1 ERNDEQF
8 DQQVAIKLIHAG
20 MTNADM
26 LLRFKS
32 ERQIL
37 ASLSH
42 PNIAHLVD
50 GGNTS
55 QGVPYLVMEYVDGEP
70 FLDYC
75 NRRNLGV
82 DARLG
87 LFQKV
92 CDAVH
97 YAHRNLVVHRD
108 IKQSNILVAADGSP
122 RLLDFGI
129 AKLLGDSARHTVALT
144 RADMRLLTPAHASPE
159 QVQGAPIT
167 TSSDVYSL
175 GVLLY
180 NLLSGAPPYRIGN
193 AGPRRMEE
201 LICDTVPPT
210 PSESVAE
217 DVAATHGQSAE
228 RVRRKLVG
236 DLDTIVLMAM
246 RKEPDRRYPSVRA
259 LSDDIERYRKRMPV
273 VARPDTMGYRL
284 SRFVDRHRAGL
295 AASVAVTAVIA
306 ALVTFYT
313 MRLSDERDRAR
324 LQASRAEQV
333 SRFLTNIFEL
343 PDPGEAV
350 GESLTAR
357 EMLSRGA
364 ARAERELAAQPGVQS
379 ELMATIARV
388 YEGIGLY
395 DDAERLALQALEIQ
409 QSLYGPDDPRVAQA
423 TITLALALQEQGELE
438 RADDLLAQAVGIYR
452 KQPADLAEAAGG
464 GETDGLAAA
473 LNEWGHNHHLA
484 GDYPGALERYVE
496 ARQRYEARG
505 ETKTSAYFE
514 VIGNL
519 AQVYELQGKFP
530 EAEQAYRRTLAF
542 QAEAL
547 PEGHPTRIDTTHNLA
562 VVLHQVGKFDE
573 AARYYQLS
581 LDMERQAMGED
592 HPALGTTL
600 ANFGRMYHEQ
610 GQLDRAEPLY
620 RQALAHTLR
629 TRGEDHPFV
638 AYDKVNLARL
648 LTDLKNP
655 GAGALF
661 EEALAHYAR
670 TLDAGH
676 PYVASAQIAYA
687 RYLNEAGQPAAAREA
702 ALAGLAICEQALP
715 ADHWLAAE
723 GLSELGQSHL
733 AQGDL
738 AAAGPLLEKSVPLLT
753 ASRGAADQR
762 TRRATERLSRYQAQ
776 LPDNLAGE

>member
-1 ERNDEQF
+1 
-8 DQQVAIKLIHAG
+8 
-20 MTNADM
+20 
-26 LLRFKS
+26 
-32 ERQIL
+32 
-37 ASLSH
+37 
-42 PNIAHLVD
+42 
-50 GGNTS
+50 
-55 QGVPYLVMEYVDGEP
+55 
-70 FLDYC
+70 
-75 NRRNLGV
+75 
-82 DARLG
+82 
-87 LFQKV
+87 
-92 CDAVH
+92 
-97 YAHRNLVVHRD
+97 
-108 IKQSNILVAADGSP
+108 
-122 RLLDFGI
+122 
-129 AKLLGDSARHTVALT
+129 
-144 RADMRLLTPAHASPE
+144 
-159 QVQGAPIT
+159 
-167 TSSDVYSL
+167 
-175 GVLLY
+175 
-180 NLLSGAPPYRIGN
+180 
-193 AGPRRMEE
+193 MEE
-201 LICDTVPPT
+201 LICDTLPPT
-210 PSESVAE
+210 PSAAVAD
-217 DVAATHGQSAE
+217 DVAATHGQSVE
-228 RVRRKLVG
+228 RVRRKLAG

-259 LSDDIERYRKRMPV
+259 LADDIERYRKRLPV
-273 VARPDTMGYRL
+273 VARPDTVGYRL

-295 AASVAVTAVIA
+295 AAGVAVTAVIA

-313 MRLSDERDRAR
+313 VRLSDERDRAR

-423 TITLALALQEQGELE
+423 QITLALALQEQGELD
-438 RADDLLAQAVGIYR
+438 RADELLAGSVAIYR
-452 KQPADLAEAAGG
+452 EQEAGAAES

-496 ARQRYEARG
+496 ARQRYEGLG
-505 ETKTSAYFE
+505 ETGTSAYFE

-530 EAEQAYRRTLAF
+530 QAEQAYRRTLAF
-542 QAEAL
+542 QSDAL

-648 LTDLKNP
+648 LTDLENP
-655 GAGALF
+655 GAGELF

-670 TLDAGH
+670 TLDANH
-676 PYVASAQIAYA
+676 PYIASAQIAYA

-702 ALAGLAICEQALP
+702 ARAGLAICEQALP

-762 TRRATERLSRYQAQ
+762 TRRASERLSRYQAQ
-776 LPDNLAGE
+776 VAGE